1 MALDHNA
8 ANRKIVVS
16 SAAPLEGMT
25 EFSMLVWVKL
35 LAASAKDDGVL
46 YREDS
51 GGALVYRLI
60 MDDTSG
66 NMQFFVNRAGGGG
79 FKVSSSLGLTVGDWK
94 CVAVSFDATNHTDIF
109 IGDLS
114 TSLAAPTLS
123 TDVDGAGAMNTN
135 NGLFT
140 IGNSEDNQATRFFT
154 GSIAVVKHFDKRL
167 TLQQLIAEQWGNAN
181 LVDRNYYA
189 ELGYSGTSTQVDW
202 SRNANNGTITGGT
215 IADHVPLRMP
225 FGFDA
230 VNMPFA
236 VAAAGRIMGGL
247 AGLGGLAGM
256 GGLAGPGGGL
266 AR

>member
-1 MALDHNA
+1 MALDFNA
-8 ANRKIVVS
+8 SNRKLVVN
-16 SAAPLEGMT
+16 SAGPIEGLT
-25 EFSMLVWVKL
+25 EFSMLTWVRL
-35 LAASAKDDGVL
+35 DATPAKDDGIL

-51 GGALVYRLI
+51 GGAFVYRLI
-60 MDDTSG
+60 VDDTSG
-66 NMQFFVNRAGGGG
+66 NMQFAADRSGSIG
-79 FKVSSSLGLTVGDWK
+79 FKVNNSLGLAVDVWT
-94 CVAVSFDATNHTDIF
+94 CVAVTFDSTNHLDMY

-114 TSLAAPTLS
+114 TALVSPTFS
-123 TDVDGAGAMNTN
+123 SDVDGSGTLDAND
-135 NGLFT
+135 GLFT
-140 IGNSEDNQATRFFT
+140 IGNSEDNQSTRFFT